1 MRIKNWKQLPTPK
14 PAKTAETS
22 QTEDRVQTI
31 PPPKAPKTPQAQHT
45 KEKNETAVY
54 PNTNQTTHPQT
65 VYNTMLQTSDQKA
78 IQKKAKEYKKNDSVS
93 HSDKNAV

>member
-1 MRIKNWKQLPTPK
+1 MQIKNWKQQPTPK
-14 PAKTAETS
+14 PAKTAETN
-22 QTEDRVQTI
+22 QTKDRVQIT
-31 PPPKAPKTPQAQHT
+31 PLSKAPRTPQAQHT
-45 KEKNETAVY
+45 KEKNETAMY

-78 IQKKAKEYKKNDSVS
+78 IQKKAKKHKKDDSVS